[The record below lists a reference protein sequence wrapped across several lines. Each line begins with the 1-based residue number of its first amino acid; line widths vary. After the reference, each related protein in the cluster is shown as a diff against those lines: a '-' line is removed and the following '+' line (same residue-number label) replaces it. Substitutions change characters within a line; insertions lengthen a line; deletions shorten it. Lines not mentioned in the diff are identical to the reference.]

1 MVTQKM
7 RKRENWEVF
16 QELLPPHSS
25 SFPPAIWFQ
34 DFLLQSGFRTKDPL
48 WKKIRIPAFQGPR
61 LPIFLFAQTI
71 KSCMV
76 FINLPAGAL
85 LI

>member
-61 LPIFLFAQTI
+61 LPIFLFAPTI